1 MDAISN
7 PKKQRQQLR
16 LLSFNIQSGVPGNS
30 YRDYLRNSWRQVLP
44 SAVRVENLNA
54 IAGLIRDYDLVAL
67 QEADV
72 GSLRSGFL
80 NQTRNL
86 ADQAHLPYWV
96 HQPNRKVGA
105 MAHSGNGFLA
115 RYEPASAEEHRLPG
129 AIPGRGA
136 LILRYGSPDQGLTV
150 AVVHLALGQLAR
162 RAQLKYLREQ
172 LAPARHLVVMGDFNC
187 EASSRKLS
195 LFQAA
200 LGLSAPTC
208 GLASYP
214 SWKPQ
219 RSLDHIL
226 LSKTLL
232 AHDAQVVDVG
242 FSDHLPVA
250 LTVTLPQGM
259 SLVRAVPGRQQ
270 PSTETGQGLPDR

>member
-1 MDAISN
+1 MNAPN
-7 PKKQRQQLR
+7 NRQNQQLR

-44 SAVRVENLNA
+44 SAVRIENLHA
-54 IAGLIRDYDLVAL
+54 IGGLVRDFDLVAL
-67 QEADV
+67 QEADA
-72 GSLRSGFL
+72 GSLRSGYL
-80 NQTRNL
+80 NQTRYL
-86 ADQAHLPYWV
+86 ADQARLPYWV
-96 HQPNRKVGA
+96 HQANRKVGA

-115 RYEPASAEEHRLPG
+115 RYEPSSAEEHRLPG

-136 LILRYGSPDQGLTV
+136 LILRYGSPEQGLTI

-200 LGLSAPTC
+200 LGLTAPTE

-219 RSLDHIL
+219 RALDHIL
-226 LSKTLL
+226 ISGTLT
-232 AHDAQVVDVG
+232 AQDAETVDVG

-250 LTVTLPQGM
+250 LTVTLPRG
-259 SLVRAVPGRQQ
+259 LRLARAGQKSKGPTAGQ
-270 PSTETGQGLPDR
+270 PLSDS

>member
-1 MDAISN
+1 MNAPNDRQN
-7 PKKQRQQLR
+7 QQLR

-44 SAVRVENLNA
+44 SAVRIENLHA
-54 IAGLIRDYDLVAL
+54 IGGLVRDFDLVAL
-67 QEADV
+67 QEADA
-72 GSLRSGFL
+72 GSLRSGYL
-80 NQTRNL
+80 NQTRYL
-86 ADQAHLPYWV
+86 ADQARLPYWV
-96 HQPNRKVGA
+96 HQANRKVGA

-115 RYEPASAEEHRLPG
+115 RYEPSSAEEHRLPG

-136 LILRYGSPDQGLTV
+136 LILRYGSPEQGLTI

-200 LGLSAPTC
+200 LGLTAPTE

-219 RSLDHIL
+219 RALDHIL
-226 LSKTLL
+226 ISGTLT
-232 AHDAQVVDVG
+232 AQDAETVDVG

-250 LTVTLPQGM
+250 LTVTLPRG
-259 SLVRAVPGRQQ
+259 LRLARAGQKSKGPTAGQ
-270 PSTETGQGLPDR
+270 PLSDS

>member
-1 MDAISN
+1 MNAPNDRQN
-7 PKKQRQQLR
+7 QQLR

-44 SAVRVENLNA
+44 SAVRIENLHA
-54 IAGLIRDYDLVAL
+54 IGGLVRDFDLVAL
-67 QEADV
+67 QEADA
-72 GSLRSGFL
+72 GSLRSGYL
-80 NQTRNL
+80 NQTRYL
-86 ADQAHLPYWV
+86 ADQARLPYWL
-96 HQPNRKVGA
+96 HQANRKVGA

-115 RYEPASAEEHRLPG
+115 RYEPSSAEEHRLPG

-136 LILRYGSPDQGLTV
+136 LILRYGSPEQGLTI

-200 LGLSAPTC
+200 LGLTAPTE

-219 RSLDHIL
+219 RALDHIL
-226 LSKTLL
+226 ISGTLT
-232 AHDAQVVDVG
+232 AQDAGTVDVG

-250 LTVTLPQGM
+250 LTVTLPRG
-259 SLVRAVPGRQQ
+259 LRLARAGQKIKGPTAGQ
-270 PSTETGQGLPDR
+270 PLSDS

>member
-1 MDAISN
+1 MNAPNDRQN
-7 PKKQRQQLR
+7 QQLR

-44 SAVRVENLNA
+44 SAVRIENLHA
-54 IAGLIRDYDLVAL
+54 IGGLVRDFDLVAL
-67 QEADV
+67 QEADA
-72 GSLRSGFL
+72 GSLRSGYL
-80 NQTRNL
+80 NQTRYL
-86 ADQAHLPYWV
+86 AAQARLPYWV
-96 HQPNRKVGA
+96 HQANRKVGA

-115 RYEPASAEEHRLPG
+115 RYEPSSAEEQRLPG

-136 LILRYGSPDQGLTV
+136 LILRYGSPEQGLTI

-200 LGLSAPTC
+200 LGLPAPTE

-219 RSLDHIL
+219 RALDHIL
-226 LSKTLL
+226 ISGTLT
-232 AHDAQVVDVG
+232 AQDAETVDVG

-250 LTVTLPQGM
+250 LTVTLPRG
-259 SLVRAVPGRQQ
+259 LRLARAGQKSKGPTAGQ
-270 PSTETGQGLPDR
+270 PLSDS